1 MVSFEEHEL
10 ESAIRA
16 SVRELINQYEDDYWH
31 DVHEDQDFP
40 WEVWNDLADH
50 DWLGVNIPEEYG
62 GQGMGMQELVTV
74 VEEVGTN
81 GAWSLPNE
89 FNFGPVFCGETLRK
103 FGSEEQKEE
112 WLPRAA
118 DGDAIMALGLT
129 EPDAGLN
136 TANSDTFAEKDGDEY
151 VINGQKI
158 WCSRAAESDR
168 IVILARTLP
177 TDEVDNKTYG
187 MSVFLVDPENP
198 NVSWDEIP
206 LEGFHERTYNVYLD
220 DARVHESQMVGE
232 EHEGLYNLFSS
243 LNSERIVVAAV
254 CYVIGKSALDLAS
267 SYAND
272 RVVFSEPIGS
282 HQAIQHPL
290 ADAYAGLETAHLM
303 TRKAAWLYDE
313 DAPSNEIGS
322 VANIA
327 KLKAAEAAF
336 DACDAAMQTY
346 GGMSIAKE
354 IPISKMWSYIR
365 HQRVA
370 PVSDEMC
377 LNHIAENQ
385 LGLPRSY

>member
-1 MVSFEEHEL
+1 MGTFEGHEL
-10 ESAIRA
+10 ESAIRS
-16 SVRELINQYEDDYWH
+16 SVRELMAKYDDDYWQQVH
-31 DVHEDQDFP
+31 DEREFP
-40 WEVWNDLADH
+40 WEVWDDLAEH

-62 GQGMGMQELVTV
+62 GQGLGMQELITV
-74 VEEVGTN
+74 IEEVGTN
-81 GAWSLPNE
+81 GGWSLPNA

-103 FGSEEQKEE
+103 YGSEEQKEE

-118 DGDAIMALGLT
+118 DGKAIMALGLT

-136 TANSDTFAEKDGDEY
+136 TANADTFAERDGDEF

-158 WCSRAAESDR
+158 WCSRAAECDR
-168 IVILARTLP
+168 IVVLARTIP
-177 TDEVDNKTYG
+177 KNEVDNLSYG

-198 NVSWDEIP
+198 NVDWDQIP
-206 LEGFHERTYNVYLD
+206 LEGFHERTYNVYFD
-220 DARVHESQMVGE
+220 DVRVHESQMVGD

-254 CYVIGKSALDLAS
+254 CYVIGKSALERAS

-272 RVVFSEPIGS
+272 REVFDGPIGG
-282 HQAIQHPL
+282 HQGIQHPL
-290 ADAYAGLETAHLM
+290 ADAYAGLECAHLM
-303 TRKAAWLYDE
+303 TRKAAVLYDQ
-313 DAPSNEIGS
+313 DAPSEEIGS
-322 VANIA
+322 IANVA

-336 DACDAAMQTY
+336 DACDAAMQTF

-354 IPISKMWSYIR
+354 IPISKMWSYVR

-385 LGLPRSY
+385 LDLPRSY